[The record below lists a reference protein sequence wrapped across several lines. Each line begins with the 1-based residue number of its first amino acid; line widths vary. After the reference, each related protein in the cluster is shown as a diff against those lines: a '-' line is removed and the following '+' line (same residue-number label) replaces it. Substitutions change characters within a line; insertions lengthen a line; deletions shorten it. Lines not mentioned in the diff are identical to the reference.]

1 MEEKT
6 DTVLGDSPA
15 MHPEID
21 KIYSET
27 TAVLF
32 SKDMK
37 LFTLR
42 QNIDDKSILVIPFE
56 MKIPVGF
63 PTSCKKNIDLQN
75 QISLIFKR
83 N

>member
-1 MEEKT
+1 M
-6 DTVLGDSPA
+6 
-15 MHPEID
+15 D

-32 SKDMK
+32 SKELR

-42 QNIDDKSILVIPFE
+42 EDIKQKTILVIPFE
-56 MKIPVGF
+56 LQIPFGF
-63 PTSCKKNIDLQN
+63 PTSCEKEIDLQN

-83 N
+83 NNMLNPQIAPKDPDLPNN